1 MFPPL
6 SALPRVPLLLAQ
18 KLREAVSPSVPSA
31 SAAGLNEGFSQV
43 GGSQVGGRQRPR
55 MGQILKDLQNFNVA
69 LVQLPGNKA
78 LVNF

>member
-43 GGSQVGGRQRPR
+43 GGRQRPR